1 MLELTRGTSHERRL
15 GDLVVRGVRSVRNPD
30 RPNDG
35 LVSGGMGVDPEEVG
49 AVYQVRWQELARSEC
64 FRLLAS
70 QHLGRVVLID
80 ELGPAAFPVNY
91 VLDGHTVLFRT
102 DEGSKLDAA
111 LRGARVAFQIDGAD
125 QASRTG
131 WSVLVRAE
139 AVEVIDSD
147 DLARLGELPLYPWA
161 PGAKTHYVR
170 LLPALLTGRRIAV
183 PDDAPSNWFG

>member
-1 MLELTRGTSHERRL
+1 
-15 GDLVVRGVRSVRNPD
+15 VRNPD
-30 RPNDG
+30 RPKDG

-49 AVYQVRWQELARSEC
+49 AVYQVRWQELGRSEC

-70 QHLGRVVLID
+70 HHLGRVVLID

>member
-1 MLELTRGTSHERRL
+1 VSQIRWRELT
-15 GDLVVRGVRSVRNPD
+15 
-30 RPNDG
+30 
-35 LVSGGMGVDPEEVG
+35 
-49 AVYQVRWQELARSEC
+49 RSEC

-70 QHLGRVVLID
+70 QHLGRVVLVD
-80 ELGPAAFPVNY
+80 QLGPAAFPVNY
-91 VLDGHTVLFRT
+91 VVDGHTVLFRT

-111 LRGARVAFQIDGAD
+111 LRGAGVAFQIDGVD
-125 QASRTG
+125 EASHTG

-147 DLARLGELPLYPWA
+147 DLARVCELPLYPWA

-170 LLPALLTGRRIAV
+170 LLPAMLTGRRIAV

>member
-1 MLELTRGTSHERRL
+1 MF
-15 GDLVVRGVRSVRNPD
+15 
-30 RPNDG
+30 
-35 LVSGGMGVDPEEVG
+35 
-49 AVYQVRWQELARSEC
+49 QVRWQELTRSEC
-64 FRLLAS
+64 FGLLAS

-91 VLDGHTVLFRT
+91 VVDGHTLLFRT

-111 LRGARVAFQIDGAD
+111 LRAARVAFQIDGVD
-125 QASRTG
+125 DASRTG

-139 AVEVIDSD
+139 AVEVINSD
-147 DLARLGELPLYPWA
+147 DLARVGELPLYPWA

>member
-1 MLELTRGTSHERRL
+1 MCQ
-15 GDLVVRGVRSVRNPD
+15 V
-30 RPNDG
+30 
-35 LVSGGMGVDPEEVG
+35 
-49 AVYQVRWQELARSEC
+49 QVRWQELTRSEC

-70 QHLGRVVLID
+70 RHLGRIVLID

-91 VLDGHTVLFRT
+91 VLDGHTLLFRT

-125 QASRTG
+125 ETSRTG

-139 AVEVIDSD
+139 AVEVVDSD
-147 DLARLGELPLYPWA
+147 DLAQVRKLPLYPWA

-170 LLPALLTGRRIAV
+170 LLPALLTGRRIAA
-183 PDDAPSNWFG
+183 PDNAPSNWFG

>member
-1 MLELTRGTSHERRL
+1 
-15 GDLVVRGVRSVRNPD
+15 
-30 RPNDG
+30 
-35 LVSGGMGVDPEEVG
+35 
-49 AVYQVRWQELARSEC
+49 VYQVRWQELTRSEC

-91 VLDGHTVLFRT
+91 VVDGHTVLFRT

-111 LRGARVAFQIDGAD
+111 LRGARVAFQIDGVD
-125 QASRTG
+125 EASRTG

-147 DLARLGELPLYPWA
+147 DLARVCELPLYAWA

-170 LLPALLTGRRIAV
+170 LLPAMLTGRRIAV

>member
-1 MLELTRGTSHERRL
+1 MSK
-15 GDLVVRGVRSVRNPD
+15 
-30 RPNDG
+30 
-35 LVSGGMGVDPEEVG
+35 
-49 AVYQVRWQELARSEC
+49 VRWQELTQSEC

-91 VLDGHTVLFRT
+91 VVDAHTVLFRT

-111 LRGARVAFQIDGAD
+111 LGGARVAFQIDGVD
-125 QASRTG
+125 EASHTG

-147 DLARLGELPLYPWA
+147 GLARASELPLYPWA
-161 PGAKTHYVR
+161 PGPKTHFVR
-170 LLPALLTGRRIAV
+170 LLPTMLTGRRIAV